1 MSEEKKSTNI
11 GKVYSFLTNWGLFAI
26 SILIIISYT
35 VFSANPDKAENQN
48 IWTNILFVVLNLLA
62 AFYISRQTSL
72 WGWQTDNAANQ
83 KKIAKTAIRHNRGN
97 LTSIVKLIKI
107 TKEKIDL
114 VEEPLT
120 VQYLKEI
127 KNHLEMIY
135 NGIKNSEADFNEIV
149 NEELKEQNSL
159 EVDILDLLAEIEQKN
174 EDLKTKENEQ
184 QSDKEMIK
192 NLRKTIKDKE
202 NELGLK
208 MSSLPF
214 GSTSYLSG
222 STFNLL
228 DNQNNITIG
237 KNSVGK
243 ILSDYGN
250 NLKTDGISIV
260 PKIDIKE

>member
-1 MSEEKKSTNI
+1 MSEEKTTTNI
-11 GKVYSFLTNWGLFAI
+11 GKIYCILTNWGLFAI

-35 VFSANPDKAENQN
+35 VFSAKPDKAENQN
-48 IWTNILFVVLNLLA
+48 IWVNILFVVLNLLA
-62 AFYISRQTSL
+62 AFYISRQTAL

-228 DNQNNITIG
+228 DNQNHITIG
-237 KNSVGK
+237 KNIENR
-243 ILSDYGN
+243 ILTDYGN
-250 NLKTDGISIV
+250 NLKSERIIIK
-260 PKIDIKE
+260 PKIDTKE

>member
-1 MSEEKKSTNI
+1 MLEEKKSTNI
-11 GKVYSFLTNWGLFAI
+11 EKVYSFLTNWGLFAI

-62 AFYISRQTSL
+62 AFYISRQTAL

-107 TKEKIDL
+107 TREKIEL

-127 KNHLEMIY
+127 RNHLEMIY

-159 EVDILDLLAEIEQKN
+159 EVDILDLLEEIEHKN
-174 EDLKTKENEQ
+174 EDLKTKESEQ
-184 QSDKEMIK
+184 QSDKETIK
-192 NLRKTIKDKE
+192 NLKRTIKNKE

-228 DNQNNITIG
+228 DNQNNITID

-243 ILSDYGN
+243 IYSDYGN
-250 NLKTDGISIV
+250 NQKKDGIFIKS
-260 PKIDIKE
+260 KIDVKE